1 MQQNIEAIP
10 KSKRVT
16 LEQKKSKLFKD
27 ERKEQLV
34 EFQKKTHALNR
45 KRRNETE

>member
-10 KSKRVT
+10 KSKRVN

-34 EFQKKTHALNR
+34 EFQKKTSCFEQEE
-45 KRRNETE
+45 KK